1 MALFGTLGV
10 PQGAHRGPEGPRN
23 GTRDAFWTPRHPQR
37 PQKGTSWPQKSTP
50 KQPNKGQRRGR
61 KNASPSLPLFGGH
74 GAPKLSPFGPKRVP
88 LEPHN
93 NDFEGVLGPTWVQ
106 DGPRW
111 PPQTSSSE
119 PRVLMTTFW
128 PISCPK
134 TCRVRSHVSPQ
145 RLNFGTMWPRVGPT
159 LDANNVFGCQVRCW
173 DSPDRSTNQSISRSI
188 DQSNQWSQ
196 SIN

>member
-1 MALFGTLGV
+1 MAPGTRFG
-10 PQGAHRGPEGPRN
+10 PQG
-23 GTRDAFWTPRHPQR
+23 
-37 PQKGTSWPQKSTP
+37 TP
-50 KQPNKGQRRGR
+50 K
-61 KNASPSLPLFGGH
+61 
-74 GAPKLSPFGPKRVP
+74 GPKRAPVGPKRAPPNSPKRGSEGDANMRP
-88 LEPHN
+88 LRYPFLEATAPQIFHHLAPK
-93 NDFEGVLGPTWVQ
+93 GLHLSRTRTTLRVSWGPTWVQ

-159 LDANNVFGCQVRCW
+159 LEANNVFGCQVRCW
-173 DSPDRSTNQSISRSI
+173 DSPDRSTNQSINRSI
-188 DQSNQWSQ
+188 DQSNQRSQ